1 MRQLRYGAMTT
12 VLPHPALVLGEG
24 PRWDAEHR
32 RLLLVDI
39 LGGLVFDGAIDGDLR
54 ATRVDGHVGCVAP
67 VRGRP
72 EIVVA
77 GVDDGVVLL
86 TLGSGAIEELAR
98 PEASRRGAV
107 RMNDGACDLQ
117 GRFVVGSM
125 AYDAAAGAGR
135 LHRVGPDGRAEVLLD
150 GCTIPNG
157 LVWTDGGATL
167 LHVDSGPKT
176 ITAYPY
182 DDGPL
187 GPGRVRYRHEGEGT
201 PDGMCVDTAGNL
213 WVAFWGE
220 GLVRQLSP
228 SGFVVDR
235 HRVKATQPTS
245 CCFTGYP
252 HPRLLVTSAALDLA
266 QPTAADGR
274 TVSLDVGA
282 GGPPATPFALA
293 RE

>member
-1 MRQLRYGAMTT
+1 MTT

-39 LGGLVFDGAIDGDLR
+39 LGGVVLDGAVDGDLR
-54 ATRVDGHVGCVAP
+54 TTRVDGYVGCVAP

-72 EIVVA
+72 ETVVA

-86 TLGSGAIEELAR
+86 TLGSGALEALAR

-107 RMNDGACDLQ
+107 RMNDGACDPE

-135 LHRVGPDGRAEVLLD
+135 LHRVAPDGRAEVLLD

-157 LVWTDGGATL
+157 LVWTDGGATM

-176 ITAYPY
+176 VTAYPY
-182 DDGPL
+182 GDGPL
-187 GPGRVRYRHEGEGT
+187 GPGRVLYRHEGEGI
-201 PDGMCVDTAGNL
+201 PDGICADAAGDL

-220 GLVRQLSP
+220 GVVRRISS
-228 SGFVVDR
+228 SGEVLDEHWVE
-235 HRVKATQPTS
+235 ATQPTA
-245 CCFTGYP
+245 CCFTGDP

-266 QPTAADGR
+266 EPTQADGR
-274 TVSLDVGA
+274 TVALDVGVS
-282 GGPPATPFALA
+282 GPAATPFALA
-293 RE
+293 